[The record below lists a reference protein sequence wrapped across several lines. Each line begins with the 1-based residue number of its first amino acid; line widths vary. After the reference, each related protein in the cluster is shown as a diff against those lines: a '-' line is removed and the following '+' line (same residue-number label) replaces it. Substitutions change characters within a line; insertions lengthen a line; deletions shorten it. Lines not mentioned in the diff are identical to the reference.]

1 MPLPGELPAD
11 SALDGMADVV
21 VLVQIGSG
29 QRLVVAGRGAQPE
42 QCLAGN
48 RPAKPTSID
57 ELVQRLAAE
66 ESLPPR
72 GVTMAK

>member
-21 VLVQIGSG
+21 VLVPIGSG

-42 QCLAGN
+42 QCLAGDQPAQYLPRSTNWASGWPQGN
-48 RPAKPTSID
+48 RY
-57 ELVQRLAAE
+57 RRAE
-66 ESLPPR
+66 
-72 GVTMAK
+72 